1 MTKQTPRTTEER
13 TPRDRAI
20 DLIYDSMERRGFG
33 SPQSRAHAVE
43 LVEEVEAAAATLS
56 LPDEWLLSISMMEAA
71 RRIDMEIPVGH
82 SWRELAMLTNVILAD
97 QYRAASSGPSK
108 GEPTCHV
115 HRHPYG
121 PQYHDECD
129 ITDRA
134 ASPAGPEAVPQ
145 SELPQPRDTPHLD
158 RDGDRWRGRS
168 SEARLAVTD
177 DGPRSESRSSGGW
190 QGGPS
195 GDIQRAIAIIE
206 DSRQTHVNWADW
218 RRKGNGTDT
227 DHEMI
232 GDLEWHENAIRDYD
246 HVLAVLRSGAVPQ
259 SEPPDG
265 RCTAAS
271 ARCEK
276 PAGHEGGHYTE
287 YREPVWSYRVGAVP
301 QSEREGLGV
310 ERLGLSAEQ
319 TRNLR
324 QHLIARRQTLGE
336 WVSDVL
342 FDFRMGR
349 PDGIEYPP
357 ALASPAH
364 PDEGPR

>member
-108 GEPTCHV
+108 GEPTCDERGHV

-134 ASPAGPEAVPQ
+134 ASPAGPEAPGIRNRLLASRFDPSV
-145 SELPQPRDTPHLD
+145 SLDELI
-158 RDGDRWRGRS
+158 G
-168 SEARLAVTD
+168 A
-177 DGPRSESRSSGGW
+177 GP
-190 QGGPS
+190 
-195 GDIQRAIAIIE
+195 
-206 DSRQTHVNWADW
+206 
-218 RRKGNGTDT
+218 
-227 DHEMI
+227 
-232 GDLEWHENAIRDYD
+232 
-246 HVLAVLRSGAVPQ
+246 GAVPQ
-259 SEPPDG
+259 SERPDAALRVEYNLG
-265 RCTAAS
+265 RRHGYEEGYRAAQS
-271 ARCEK
+271 E
-276 PAGHEGGHYTE
+276 
-287 YREPVWSYRVGAVP
+287 AVP
-301 QSEREGLGV
+301 QSEREGLDDSDIAALHELERDLAANEV
-310 ERLGLSAEQ
+310 EHMGDVWQRLRAILDAPGQRALA
-319 TRNLR
+319 
-324 QHLIARRQTLGE
+324 AR
-336 WVSDVL
+336 
-342 FDFRMGR
+342 
-349 PDGIEYPP
+349 
-357 ALASPAH
+357 LASPAH
-364 PDEGPR
+364 PDEE